1 METNK
6 PLTPDR
12 IMGMISAFQASG
24 VLKGAIEL
32 GLFTAL
38 GKERKS
44 ADQLAEEIKAS
55 PKGTRIMCDFLS
67 VHGMLEKI
75 DGHYQSAPDAAL
87 FLDRNSPAY
96 FGSVGQLMATKDI
109 FTPFMDVASL
119 VRKGGTTLQGQ
130 GTVEANYPMWV
141 QFARDMV
148 PMMMPA
154 AGLISELVCKDLD
167 AATPLK
173 VLDLAAGHGV
183 FGIEIAKRHPGA
195 EIVAQDWAP
204 VLDVATENAQKAGV
218 HDRHQR
224 IEGSAFEVDLGDG
237 YDVVL
242 LTNFLHHFDAQT
254 CTNLLKRIHASLN
267 DGGRVVTVEFVP
279 NADHVSP
286 PFESCFSMIML
297 ATTASGDAYTFAELE
312 KMFTDAGF
320 NQNDLIRQEGLPQSI
335 VVSRK
340 S

>member
-1 METNK
+1 MSNQ

-12 IMGMISAFQASG
+12 IMGMVTAFQISG

-32 GLFTAL
+32 ELFTAL

-44 ADQLAEEIKAS
+44 SQQLAEELNAS
-55 PKGTRIMCDFLS
+55 PKGVRVMCDFLS
-67 VHGMLEKI
+67 VHGMLEKE
-75 DGHYQSAPDAAL
+75 DGQYASAPDVAL
-87 FLDRNSPAY
+87 FLDKNSPAY
-96 FGSVGQLMATKDI
+96 FGSVGMLMTNEHI
-109 FTPFMDVASL
+109 FNPMSDVASL
-119 VRKGGTTLQGQ
+119 VRKGGTTLEGQ
-130 GTVEANYPMWV
+130 GTVEPNFPMWV

-154 AGLISELVCKDLD
+154 AGFIGDLVCKDIAPD
-167 AATPLK
+167 QPLK

-224 IEGSAFEVDLGDG
+224 LEGDAFDVELGNG
-237 YDVVL
+237 YDIVL
-242 LTNFLHHFDAQT
+242 LTNFLHHFDPK
-254 CTNLLKRIHASLN
+254 TNTDLLRRIHASLKE
-267 DGGRVVTVEFVP
+267 GGRVITVEFVP
-279 NADHVSP
+279 NEDRVSP

-312 KMFTDAGF
+312 QMFNDAGF
-320 NQNDLIRQEGLPQSI
+320 LESELIRQEGLPQSI

-340 S
+340 

>member
-12 IMGMISAFQASG
+12 IMGMINAFQVSG

-38 GKERKS
+38 GRERKS

-55 PKGTRIMCDFLS
+55 PKGTRVMCDFLS

-75 DGHYQSAPDAAL
+75 DGHYQSSPDAAL
-87 FLDRNSPAY
+87 FLNRNSPAY
-96 FGSVGQLMATKDI
+96 FGSVGQLMANKDI

-119 VRKGGTTLQGQ
+119 VRKGGTTLEGQ
-130 GTVEANYPMWV
+130 GTVEPNYPMWV

-154 AGLISELVCKDLD
+154 AGFIGDLVCKDIAPD
-167 AATPLK
+167 QPLK

-204 VLDVATENAQKAGV
+204 VLDVATENAKRAGV
-218 HDRHQR
+218 QDRHQR
-224 IEGSAFEVDLGDG
+224 IEGSAFDVELGSG

-242 LTNFLHHFDAQT
+242 LTNFLHHFAPQT
-254 CTNLLKRIHASLN
+254 CTDLLKRIHASLN
-267 DGGRVVTVEFVP
+267 EGGQVITVEFVP
-279 NADHVSP
+279 NEDRVSP

-320 NQNDLIRQEGLPQSI
+320 QGSELIRQQGLPQSI

-340 S
+340 

>member
-1 METNK
+1 
-6 PLTPDR
+6 
-12 IMGMISAFQASG
+12 
-24 VLKGAIEL
+24 
-32 GLFTAL
+32 
-38 GKERKS
+38 
-44 ADQLAEEIKAS
+44 
-55 PKGTRIMCDFLS
+55 MCDFLS

-75 DGHYQSAPDAAL
+75 DVHYRSAPDAAL
-87 FLDRNSPAY
+87 FLDKNSPAY
-96 FGSVGQLMATKDI
+96 FGSVGQLMSSDSLYK
-109 FTPFMDVASL
+109 PFMDVASL
-119 VRKGGTTLQGQ
+119 VRKGGTTLEGQ
-130 GTVEANYPMWV
+130 GTVEPNFPMWV

-154 AGLISELVCKDLD
+154 AAFIGELVTKDID
-167 AATPLK
+167 PSAPLR

-204 VLDVATENAQKAGV
+204 VLDVATENAQKSGV

-224 IEGSAFEVDLGDG
+224 LEGNAFDVELGNG
-237 YDVVL
+237 YEVVL

-254 CTNLLKRIHASLN
+254 CTDLLKRIYASLN
-267 DGGRVVTVEFVP
+267 EGGQVITVEFIP
-279 NADHVSP
+279 NADRVSP

-297 ATTASGDAYTFAELE
+297 ATTASGDAYTFVELE

-320 NQNDLIRQEGLPQSI
+320 NQNELIRQEGLPQSI

-340 S
+340 